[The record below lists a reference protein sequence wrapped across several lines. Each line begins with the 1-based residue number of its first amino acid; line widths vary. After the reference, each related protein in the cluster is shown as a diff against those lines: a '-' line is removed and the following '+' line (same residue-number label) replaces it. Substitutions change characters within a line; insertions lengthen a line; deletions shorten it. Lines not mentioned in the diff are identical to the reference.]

1 MIHIIFNNL
10 TQYNLLLKI
19 YNRKTD
25 LEEGN
30 GDQADLLI
38 KSLNSKEKHKT
49 TTTHWEQDVKKIQTI
64 FALFEDNERAY
75 DAFIRSFFSLGQI
88 EGTKRLD
95 KVAHEGLWLWAL
107 WPFGYQNTN
116 F

>member
-1 MIHIIFNNL
+1 MIHIISNNL
-10 TQYNLLLKI
+10 TQNNLLLKI

-49 TTTHWEQDVKKIQTI
+49 TTTH
-64 FALFEDNERAY
+64 
-75 DAFIRSFFSLGQI
+75 
-88 EGTKRLD
+88 
-95 KVAHEGLWLWAL
+95 
-107 WPFGYQNTN
+107 
-116 F
+116 